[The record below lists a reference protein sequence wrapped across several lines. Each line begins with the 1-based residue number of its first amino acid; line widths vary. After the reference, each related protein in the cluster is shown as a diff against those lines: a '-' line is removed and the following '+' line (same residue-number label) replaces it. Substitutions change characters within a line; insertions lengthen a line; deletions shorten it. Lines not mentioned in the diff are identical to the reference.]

1 MIDEPGVV
9 NVGRFDRDAYDGSQA
24 ADLSL
29 NRAILRAE
37 IARGYEELL
46 AIFEEFYAEDVEVSR
61 EDLPDTIR
69 GKEKV
74 RALLVNF
81 LIPLHIMSEIGGLL
95 VSVRQSAM
103 PGDVPVETHSAWTLE
118 LLGASGTTCTLRW
131 RVLRK
136 WLGSRVVYEYHYD
149 HQQSGEPLSF
159 QDLSFNLA
167 DPVTSFQ
174 RFS

>member
-1 MIDEPGVV
+1 MIDEHGVV
-9 NVGRFDRDAYDGSQA
+9 NVGRFDGDAYDSSQA

-37 IARGYEELL
+37 IARGYEEFL
-46 AIFEEFYAEDVEVSR
+46 ALFEAFYAEDVEVSR
-61 EDLPDTIR
+61 ENLPNTIR
-69 GKEKV
+69 GKERV

-103 PGDVPVETHSAWTLE
+103 PGDGAVETHSAWTLE
-118 LLGASGTTCTLRW
+118 LLGTSGTTCTLRW

-159 QDLSFNLA
+159 KDLSFNLA
-167 DPVTSFQ
+167 DPATSVQ
-174 RFS
+174 RPS

>member
-1 MIDEPGVV
+1 MIGEHGVV
-9 NVGRFDRDAYDGSQA
+9 NVGPFDSDGYESSQA

-29 NRAILRAE
+29 NRAILRAD
-37 IARGYEELL
+37 IARGYEDFL
-46 AIFEEFYAEDVEVSR
+46 AVFEEFYSEDVAVSH
-61 EDLPDTIR
+61 EDLPNTIR

-81 LIPLHIMSEIGGLL
+81 LIPLHIMIEIGGLM

-103 PGDVPVETHSAWTLE
+103 PGDVPVETHSAWTLA
-118 LLGASGTTCTLRW
+118 LLGTSGATCTLRW

-159 QDLSFNLA
+159 KDLSFNLP
-167 DPVTSFQ
+167 DPVTSVQ
-174 RFS
+174 RLS